1 MPRAADGTP
10 FHSHGQ
16 ARLHDEMAKE
26 TTKKAGAT
34 DLGKHETG
42 AEAEHT
48 MAEAHPPDSKE
59 SIHEVVAEHGPAHT
73 IHSHHD
79 HEGGEHHVSSFHGD
93 HKPGHA
99 GADGFTH
106 HSTHATH
113 HEAHEHMGHALGIG
127 GAGEEKDHE
136 QYETPATEETEMAR
150 AGGGIPGLS

>member
-10 FHSHGQ
+10 HHSFGR
-16 ARLHDEMAKE
+16 AALHDQMSKDS
-26 TTKKAGAT
+26 KA
-34 DLGKHETG
+34 TG
-42 AEAEHT
+42 TVDRGTADTGEHSEHT
-48 MAEAHPPDSKE
+48 MSEAHPPDSKE
-59 SIHEVVAEHGPAHT
+59 SIHDIVAKHGPAHT

-127 GAGEEKDHE
+127 AGEKEDHE
-136 QYETPATEETEMAR
+136 QYETPETEAAEMTR
-150 AGGGIPGLS
+150 AGGGIPGM